1 MLSNHPALRAPL
13 HRRGIS
19 QRKPVWLR
27 KKINLAENREME
39 DLLKGLNLNTV
50 CQQASCPNISECF
63 SKKQATFLIMGKECT
78 RKCTFCN
85 ISQEMPSPLDS
96 GEPKRVAEA
105 VIKLNLSHVVITSPT
120 RDDLTDGGAAHF
132 AITVDAIRSDSINT
146 KIELLIPDFGG
157 NIDSLKTV
165 LSSQPDIIAHNIE
178 TVPRL
183 YKIRNGADYKRS
195 LDILRRSKTMA
206 PEIPCKSG
214 IMLGLGEKED
224 EIIDTIRD
232 IAETGCDYLSI
243 GQYLPPSKAHT
254 PVMEF
259 ITPAKFA
266 EFKGKAMTLG
276 FEHVESAPYVRSSY
290 HAKQYGK
297 ADN

>member
-1 MLSNHPALRAPL
+1 
-13 HRRGIS
+13 
-19 QRKPVWLR
+19 
-27 KKINLAENREME
+27 
-39 DLLKGLNLNTV
+39 
-50 CQQASCPNISECF
+50 
-63 SKKQATFLIMGKECT
+63 MGKECT
-78 RKCTFCN
+78 RKCAFCN
-85 ISQEMPSPLDS
+85 ISQGTPEPPDS
-96 GEPKRVAEA
+96 SEPKRVAEA
-105 VIKLNLSHVVITSPT
+105 VIKLKLSHVVITSPT

-132 AITVDAIRSDSINT
+132 AITVTAIRNRSVNT

-157 NIDSLKTV
+157 NTDSLKTV
-165 LSSQPDIIAHNIE
+165 LSNQPDIIAHNVE

-195 LDILRRSKTMA
+195 LDILQRSKTIA

-224 EIIDTIRD
+224 EIIDTIRN
-232 IAETGCDYLSI
+232 IAETGCNYLSI

-254 PVMEF
+254 PVIEF
-259 ITPAKFA
+259 ITPSKFA
-266 EFKGKAMTLG
+266 ELKAKAMALG

-290 HAKQYGK
+290 HARQYGK